1 MKLLNNIQSDK
12 MAEREF
18 RLQLGVEDPACGEL
32 AARADRE
39 NLLTLSMVVNRAGNP
54 IVILGKDGRIG
65 WCNESFERLT
75 GHQQNVNGKTFDGL
89 LFGPSTTA
97 SVRQE
102 YSCAIS
108 SGGEATFDAMLY
120 RNDGRTLWAETKMVP
135 VCDDSGELSRW
146 IVLLTDIS
154 KRRQTEEALESARQS
169 AEANSRSKSEFLAN
183 MSHEIR
189 TPLNAILGMTEL
201 ALATELTREQ
211 RDYLKT
217 VKTSADSLLDLL
229 NDVLD
234 ISKIEAG
241 RMEIEEIDFNLAEV
255 VRETLKALAV
265 RAHERGLEL
274 AVHMP
279 MSIPHGLR
287 GDPTRIRQVLFNLV
301 GNAIKFTEQ
310 GEVIVDIEQQW
321 QTDDEV
327 GLQFSVTDT
336 GIGIPKDRLKKI
348 FESFTQ
354 VDASMARRFGGTGLG
369 LTITAELVRLM
380 DGKLWVKSQ
389 LGKGSTFFF
398 TLTLKLGDNSTPPVT
413 KLEQIELDGLKA
425 LIVDDNAT
433 NRQILDEMMSHWGMK
448 TTLSNGASTA
458 LRELETAARENRPF
472 DLILLDAMMPVV
484 DGFQLAEL
492 IRERPELQ
500 PGTVMMLSSADRPNS
515 TAKCRELGIVSYL
528 VKPIS
533 ASALL
538 EAILSTLDRERLS
551 ERNRR
556 LPDLSRAQNG
566 LLAARSQTSLQ
577 ILLVDDHEPN
587 RRLVES
593 ILRKRGHVVQSE
605 EDGDAA
611 IRVCKEKPFDV
622 VLMDVQ
628 MPGRNGFSATRAI
641 REHEKSTG
649 SHVPI
654 VALTAH
660 ALKGDREKCLDAGMD
675 GYLAKPIH
683 ADQLIEL
690 VESIA
695 ATGPARPSRV
705 SAIVDEATTPE
716 FSFEAALARMG
727 GEADL
732 LQDHIRFVLSDI
744 PQLIASMK
752 SAIQD
757 NDSKQIEL
765 NAHKLRS
772 MVSSYDHNAA
782 EDLCQSIESDA
793 LNGNLNETLTRV
805 ERLEELLQT
814 FTVAI
819 ENYLQR
825 ISSATN

>member
-1 MKLLNNIQSDK
+1 MPICRRYRRHDAEQMARRPMELWTTIQSNK

-18 RLQLGVEDPACGEL
+18 RLRLGVEDPASGEL

-39 NLLTLSMVVNRAGNP
+39 NLLTLSMVVARAGNP
-54 IVILGKDGRIG
+54 IVILGKDGKIG
-65 WCNESFERLT
+65 WCNESFEKLT
-75 GHQQNVNGKTFDGL
+75 GHQQDVNGKSFDGL
-89 LFGPSTTA
+89 LFGPSTTP

-120 RNDGRTLWAETKMVP
+120 RNDGKTLWAETKMVP
-135 VCDDSGELSRW
+135 VCDDTGELSRW

-154 KRRQTEEALESARQS
+154 KRRQTEEALESARRS

-217 VKTSADSLLDLL
+217 VKTSADTLLNLL

-321 QTDDEV
+321 QTDEEV

-398 TLTLKLGDNSTPPVT
+398 TLTLKLGDNSTRPVT
-413 KLEQIELDGLKA
+413 KLEQTELDGLTA

-515 TAKCRELGIVSYL
+515 TAKCRELGIVTYL

-551 ERNRR
+551 ERTRR
-556 LPDLSRAQNG
+556 LPDLSRDQSR

-593 ILRKRGHVVQSE
+593 ILRKRGMLYKAKKTVTP
-605 EDGDAA
+605 
-611 IRVCKEKPFDV
+611 PFECTKRS
-622 VLMDVQ
+622 L
-628 MPGRNGFSATRAI
+628 
-641 REHEKSTG
+641 ST
-649 SHVPI
+649 S
-654 VALTAH
+654 
-660 ALKGDREKCLDAGMD
+660 C
-675 GYLAKPIH
+675 
-683 ADQLIEL
+683 
-690 VESIA
+690 
-695 ATGPARPSRV
+695 
-705 SAIVDEATTPE
+705 
-716 FSFEAALARMG
+716 
-727 GEADL
+727 
-732 LQDHIRFVLSDI
+732 
-744 PQLIASMK
+744 
-752 SAIQD
+752 
-757 NDSKQIEL
+757 
-765 NAHKLRS
+765 
-772 MVSSYDHNAA
+772 
-782 EDLCQSIESDA
+782 
-793 LNGNLNETLTRV
+793 
-805 ERLEELLQT
+805 
-814 FTVAI
+814 
-819 ENYLQR
+819 
-825 ISSATN
+825 